1 MTALEAHT
9 RATYGRALVPESW
22 CQDDTPDAIQVFYKE
37 LFYKGKETQA
47 TDTSVICLEVECT
60 RIRYSNPL
68 GVTNRQVERL
78 VSRIISPDSTSRS
91 ARRLRSGDQPDG

>member
-47 TDTSVICLEVECT
+47 TDTSVICLEVE
-60 RIRYSNPL
+60 IRMHKNTL
-68 GVTNRQVERL
+68 L
-78 VSRIISPDSTSRS
+78 KSPG
-91 ARRLRSGDQPDG
+91 GDQSAGGAPSLPDNLPRFNQSISQASALR